1 MPCQIVYV
9 RDYGSQF
16 KMKSEMRVI
25 MYEEFK
31 KYDIRIP
38 WPIRTVYQG
47 DEKREAKKLQ
57 NMKAKRKQVVWMN
70 LELVIWL
77 VAEGD

>member
-1 MPCQIVYV
+1 M

-16 KMKSEMRVI
+16 KMKSEMRAI
-25 MYEEFK
+25 MYDEFK

-47 DEKREAKKLQ
+47 DEKRESEEIGRLDQ
-57 NMKAKRKQVVWMN
+57 DRNN
-70 LELVIWL
+70 LIKEYDIGTEGGS
-77 VAEGD
+77 AEDD

>member
-1 MPCQIVYV
+1 
-9 RDYGSQF
+9 
-16 KMKSEMRVI
+16 

-47 DEKREAKKLQ
+47 DEKRESEEIRKLDQ
-57 NMKAKRKQVVWMN
+57 KRNK
-70 LELVIWL
+70 VIEEYGL
-77 VAEGD
+77 AEGAGAAEEE